1 MHKYKLLFFNSW
13 GKTVPYHTMLW
24 LWLPISLLREKSFWI
39 WFLSFDSRT
48 KDGDHHCRC
57 NTYLSVLLFIM
68 LGSLFVKKLIS
79 VLKCSK
85 LATQVTG
92 RQMQAFRPG
101 KSRVKNLKFISLQ
114 MTDEGH
120 HMLCM
125 WWDAG
130 WESDK
135 NQITKNCL
143 AIVPQYSFAFDQ
155 SCFHVSHAAWWW
167 SAAEL
172 KFMKLLLAINFQ

>member
-1 MHKYKLLFFNSW
+1 MHKYKMLFFNSW

-24 LWLPISLLREKSFWI
+24 LWLPISVLREKSFWI
-39 WFLSFDSRT
+39 WFLSFDSRI

-85 LATQVTG
+85 LATQITG

-101 KSRVKNLKFISLQ
+101 KSRVKIEIYQTAN
-114 MTDEGH
+114 D
-120 HMLCM
+120 
-125 WWDAG
+125 WWRPSHSVHVVRCWLG
-130 WESDK
+130 IWQKSD
-135 NQITKNCL
+135 
-143 AIVPQYSFAFDQ
+143 Y
-155 SCFHVSHAAWWW
+155 
-167 SAAEL
+167 
-172 KFMKLLLAINFQ
+172 

>member
-24 LWLPISLLREKSFWI
+24 LWLPISLLREKSFWM

-85 LATQVTG
+85 LATQVIG

-101 KSRVKNLKFISLQ
+101 KSRVKIEIHQPAN
-114 MTDEGH
+114 D
-120 HMLCM
+120 
-125 WWDAG
+125 WWR
-130 WESDK
+130 
-135 NQITKNCL
+135 
-143 AIVPQYSFAFDQ
+143 P
-155 SCFHVSHAAWWW
+155 SHAVHVVRCWLGIWQK
-167 SAAEL
+167 SDY
-172 KFMKLLLAINFQ
+172 

>member
-24 LWLPISLLREKSFWI
+24 LWLPISLLREKSFWM

-85 LATQVTG
+85 LATQITG
-92 RQMQAFRPG
+92 RQMQAVRPG
-101 KSRVKNLKFISLQ
+101 KSRVKIETHQPVN
-114 MTDEGH
+114 D
-120 HMLCM
+120 
-125 WWDAG
+125 WWR
-130 WESDK
+130 
-135 NQITKNCL
+135 
-143 AIVPQYSFAFDQ
+143 P
-155 SCFHVSHAAWWW
+155 SHAVHVVRCWLGIWQK
-167 SAAEL
+167 SDY
-172 KFMKLLLAINFQ
+172 

>member
-1 MHKYKLLFFNSW
+1 MHKYKMLFFNSW

-39 WFLSFDSRT
+39 RFLSFDSRT

-85 LATQVTG
+85 LATQITG

-101 KSRVKNLKFISLQ
+101 KSRVKIEIYQTAN
-114 MTDEGH
+114 D
-120 HMLCM
+120 
-125 WWDAG
+125 WWRPSHSVHVVRCWLG
-130 WESDK
+130 IWQKSD
-135 NQITKNCL
+135 
-143 AIVPQYSFAFDQ
+143 Y
-155 SCFHVSHAAWWW
+155 
-167 SAAEL
+167 
-172 KFMKLLLAINFQ
+172 

>member
-1 MHKYKLLFFNSW
+1 MHKYKMLFFNSW

-24 LWLPISLLREKSFWI
+24 LWLPISFLRKKNFWI

-48 KDGDHHCRC
+48 KEGDHHCRC

-85 LATQVTG
+85 LATQITG

-101 KSRVKNLKFISLQ
+101 KSRVKIEIYQTAN
-114 MTDEGH
+114 D
-120 HMLCM
+120 
-125 WWDAG
+125 WWRPSHSVHVVRCWLG
-130 WESDK
+130 IWQKSD
-135 NQITKNCL
+135 
-143 AIVPQYSFAFDQ
+143 Y
-155 SCFHVSHAAWWW
+155 
-167 SAAEL
+167 
-172 KFMKLLLAINFQ
+172 

>member
-57 NTYLSVLLFIM
+57 STYLSVLFFIM

-85 LATQVTG
+85 LATQITG
-92 RQMQAFRPG
+92 PPRQSDQLSCGINTGPHGRHDLMPCGA
-101 KSRVKNLKFISLQ
+101 N
-114 MTDEGH
+114 
-120 HMLCM
+120 
-125 WWDAG
+125 AG
-130 WESDK
+130 WQKQSD
-135 NQITKNCL
+135 QLPWVI
-143 AIVPQYSFAFDQ
+143 ISG
-155 SCFHVSHAAWWW
+155 
-167 SAAEL
+167 
-172 KFMKLLLAINFQ
+172 LLWPDAL